1 MNKLHALAVGLIL
14 AVSPLQGVSA
24 ASSNEWRF
32 EVFLD
37 DRPIGFHSFRL
48 DRQGDASL
56 LRSEA
61 RFRVRL
67 LGLTLYD
74 YVHRSEEL
82 WQDNCLQRVDAST
95 DDNGKDLFVRGSRN
109 GEQLQLENNS
119 GSTDLDGCV
128 MTFAYWN
135 PAILTQ
141 QRLLNVQTGQ
151 YQAISVQRLGATPLK
166 FQGGSVPAFH
176 YRISTGENDIELWYS
191 AERDWLG
198 LRSTTRGDRQLHYR
212 RISGPVPTRSDDNE

>member
-1 MNKLHALAVGLIL
+1 MNELHAFAAGLML
-14 AVSPLQGVSA
+14 GVLPLQSVSA
-24 ASSNEWRF
+24 DSSNEWRF

-37 DRPIGFHSFRL
+37 DQPIGFHSFRL
-48 DRQGDASL
+48 DPHGDASL

-74 YVHRSEEL
+74 YAHRSEEL
-82 WQDNCLQRVDAST
+82 WRDNCLQRVDAST
-95 DDNGKDLFVRGSRN
+95 DDNGKDLFVRGSRS
-109 GEQLQLENNS
+109 GEQLRLENHF

-151 YQAISVQRLGATPLK
+151 YQAVSVQRLDETPLK
-166 FQGGSVPAFH
+166 FHGGSVPAVH
-176 YRISTGENDIELWYS
+176 YRISTGENDIDLWYS
-191 AERDWLG
+191 ADHDWLG
-198 LRSTTRGDRQLHYR
+198 LRSTTRSDRQLHYR
-212 RISGPVPTRSDDNE
+212 RISGPLPTRSDNNE